1 MLVSFIGLL
10 APKWISPLV
19 HHSFLSQVC
28 LFLFINPYTFPR
40 NTVGNHRSSRC
51 PSMLGCR
58 DTSTLSMICNFFI
71 ISPNNCW
78 EYTKIRS
85 ANRLLC
91 LRNSLQIN
99 AIGNIIIT
107 VNCERH
113 SFGQWQRYPSVPYQ
127 KVIKQLIPIFY
138 KPIWNLREK

>member
-1 MLVSFIGLL
+1 MFFV
-10 APKWISPLV
+10 K
-19 HHSFLSQVC
+19 
-28 LFLFINPYTFPR
+28 
-40 NTVGNHRSSRC
+40 
-51 PSMLGCR
+51 LG
-58 DTSTLSMICNFFI
+58 NFFI

-113 SFGQWQRYPSVPYQ
+113 SFGQWQRYPSVPYH
-127 KVIKQLIPIFY
+127 KVSKQLIPILEKHNENGRCRIHRFARGTLVCEQIPEY
-138 KPIWNLREK
+138 CIINLDKVEVSRQPSMDGQRDER